1 MNRSYPGRSPSIR
14 CPVCVST
21 SPVAVAA
28 ACMDAR
34 SVWESWRGGGGGE
47 DGGGSGIWSW
57 YRRRGCESDAICEY
71 TVARA
76 LSSSS
81 MRFCRVS
88 LAMVDSLRP
97 VHQPPTE
104 RRSQPAHLS
113 GPACPRDTCC
123 CEQVVHASHSQSDSP
138 LLAVCTRELPIT
150 SAMSTSVRPTPHRP
164 TSTSSGG
171 TLDSSVSAA
180 SGLPSPSSDWMVH
193 LAVWPRRLG

>member
-34 SVWESWRGGGGGE
+34 SVCESWRGGGGGE

-57 YRRRGCESDAICEY
+57 YRRRGCESDATCEY

-123 CEQVVHASHSQSDSP
+123 CEQVVACVPLTIRFPASRSLHKGTADHICHVSQCTAHS
-138 LLAVCTRELPIT
+138 A
-150 SAMSTSVRPTPHRP
+150 STHF
-164 TSTSSGG
+164 
-171 TLDSSVSAA
+171 
-180 SGLPSPSSDWMVH
+180 H
-193 LAVWPRRLG
+193 FIRRHS

>member
-57 YRRRGCESDAICEY
+57 YRRRGCESDATCEY

-97 VHQPPTE
+97 VHQPRTE
-104 RRSQPAHLS
+104 CQNQLLTFRVQLALGTH
-113 GPACPRDTCC
+113 A
-123 CEQVVHASHSQSDSP
+123 VVSRWLHAFHSQSNSP

-150 SAMSTSVRPTPHRP
+150 SAMSASARPTPHQP
-164 TSTSSGG
+164 TSTSSAGI
-171 TLDSSVSAA
+171 LDNSVWAA